1 MTITLRPYQVKGED
15 DIRAEYSA
23 GARSVL
29 FVSPTGSGKTV
40 LFSDMAAKA
49 DRKGITVGIVAH
61 RAEILDQIGR
71 SLANFGV
78 NHGYMAPG
86 FPPNPLA
93 SVQVCSVQA
102 MARRIDR
109 YVNKPLDFL
118 IIDEAHHAAA
128 GTAFHAVINAH
139 RKKRILGVTATPQRL
154 SGEALSVSF
163 DRMVLGPTVAELMSM
178 GALTRYRLFAPFTP
192 DTSGLTR
199 RGGDIAQAENANLMD
214 KPTIT
219 GNAVE
224 HYKRLAMGKRAVVFC
239 ASVEHAEHVA
249 MEFDRAGIKAAS
261 LDGKMD
267 RGERRAILHRFA
279 AGAVPILTSCDIV
292 SEGFDV
298 PAIEVA
304 ILLRPTESLALYLQ
318 QVGRALRP
326 FPGKEYALILD
337 HAGNAARHGLPD
349 DERQWSLEGGKA
361 KKAAAGGGSSVTTCG
376 QCWASFRP
384 SAPCCP
390 YCGNVRDVHGR
401 QIAVV
406 EGTLEEIDPD
416 LVRQARAEEMAR
428 VNAERADRIAK
439 AWTLEDLAKLAVEF
453 RHDVGWLFHR
463 WKARGHP
470 KFQYGQAVKAMAE
483 ARIQMEKTNA

>member
-1 MTITLRPYQVKGED
+1 MITLRPYQDKGED
-15 DIRAEYSA
+15 DIRAEFSA
-23 GARSVL
+23 GHRSVL

-49 DRKGITVGIVAH
+49 ERKGNTVAIVAH

-71 SLANFGV
+71 SLSSFGV
-78 NHGYMAPG
+78 NHGYLAPG

-109 YVNKPLDFL
+109 YVNNPMDFL
-118 IIDEAHHAAA
+118 ILDEAHHAAA
-128 GTAFHAVINAH
+128 GTAYHAVINAH

-163 DRMVLGPTVAELMSM
+163 DRMVLGPTVSELISI
-178 GALTRYRLFAPFTP
+178 GALTKYRLFSPFRP

-199 RGGDIAQAENANLMD
+199 RGGDIVRSENAELMD

-249 MEFDRAGIKAAS
+249 AEFERAGVKAAS

-267 RGERRAILHRFA
+267 RAERRAVLHRFA
-279 AGAVPILTSCDIV
+279 AGAIPILTSCDIV

-326 FPGKEYALILD
+326 YPGKDAAIILD
-337 HAGNAARHGLPD
+337 HAGNSARHGLPD
-349 DERQWSLEGGKA
+349 DDRVWSLEGGKA
-361 KKAAAGGGSSVTTCG
+361 KKSGSGGASSVTTCG
-376 QCWASFRP
+376 KCWATFRP

-401 QIAVV
+401 KIEVV

-416 LVRQARAEEMAR
+416 LVRQARAEEQAR
-428 VNAERADRIAK
+428 INAERADRIAK

-483 ARIQMEKTNA
+483 ARIKMEKENA